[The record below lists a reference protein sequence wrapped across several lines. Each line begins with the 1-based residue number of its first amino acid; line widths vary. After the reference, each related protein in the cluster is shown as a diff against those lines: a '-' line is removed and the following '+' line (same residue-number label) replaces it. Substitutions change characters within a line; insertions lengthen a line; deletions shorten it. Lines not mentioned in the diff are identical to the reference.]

1 LQYIDNLETVTTVA
15 AIAKNVKNPWN
26 KVGLIALSSVVLATA
41 FTAVF
46 FYRSGI
52 NVSFDAFS
60 GKDKYRAE
68 AFVKKRQG
76 LNSRSQEGATSGSNG
91 SVRGS
96 LSARIDFDAESQK
109 ARLFISDK
117 NGNPVSRLTVTGRLA
132 RVGETG
138 KAREFKMVEFNKGDF
153 RSIPLNLEEGGWI
166 LMVSAYDPYTLNKD
180 KLVSYTE
187 RPIYLGRK

>member
-1 LQYIDNLETVTTVA
+1 METVKTVA
-15 AIAKNVKNPWN
+15 TIAKNVKNPWS
-26 KVGLIALSSVVLATA
+26 KAGLIALSSVLLAAT
-41 FTAVF
+41 FIAVF
-46 FYRSGI
+46 LYKNNI

-60 GKDKYRAE
+60 SKDKYRAE

-76 LNSRSQEGATSGSNG
+76 LNARSQDGALNGSNG
-91 SVRGS
+91 SVRAG
-96 LSARIDFDAESQK
+96 LSAKIDFDAKSGK

-117 NGNPVSRLTVTGRLA
+117 NGNPVSRLTVTGRLS

-138 KAREFKMVEFNKGDF
+138 KFREFKMAEFGKGDF
-153 RSIPLNLEEGGWI
+153 RSNPLDLGEGGWV

>member
-1 LQYIDNLETVTTVA
+1 MVKTVA
-15 AIAKNVKNPWN
+15 TIIGNIKKPWS
-26 KVGLIALSSVVLATA
+26 KTSLITISAAVLATA
-41 FTAVF
+41 FIAVF
-46 FYRSGI
+46 FYRNDI
-52 NVSFDAFS
+52 NISFEALS
-60 GKDKYRAE
+60 SKDKYRAE

-76 LNSRSQEGATSGSNG
+76 INSRSQDGAPSDSNG
-91 SVRGS
+91 PVRAG
-96 LSARIDFDAESQK
+96 LSAKIDFDARSGK

-138 KAREFKMVEFNKGDF
+138 KIREFKMAEFAKGDF
-153 RSIPLNLEEGGWI
+153 RSNPLDLEEGGWV

>member
-1 LQYIDNLETVTTVA
+1 MTTIVE
-15 AIAKNVKNPWN
+15 NVKKPWS
-26 KVGLIALSSVVLATA
+26 KTRLIALSSVLLATA
-41 FTAVF
+41 FIAVF
-46 FYRSGI
+46 FYRNGV
-52 NVSFDAFS
+52 NVSFEALS
-60 GKDKYRAE
+60 SKDKYRAE

-76 LNSRSQEGATSGSNG
+76 LNSRSQDGALSGSNG
-91 SVRGS
+91 SIRSG
-96 LSARIDFDAESQK
+96 LSAKIDFDAKSGK

-138 KAREFKMVEFNKGDF
+138 KTREFKMAEFGKGDF
-153 RSIPLNLEEGGWI
+153 RSNPLDLEEGGWV

>member
-1 LQYIDNLETVTTVA
+1 MVTTVA
-15 AIAKNVKNPWN
+15 AIAKNVKIPWG
-26 KVGLIALSSVVLATA
+26 KVGLIALSTVVLAAA
-41 FTAVF
+41 FIAVF
-46 FYRSGI
+46 FYRNNI

-60 GKDKYRAE
+60 SKDKYRAE

-76 LNSRSQEGATSGSNG
+76 LNSRSQEGALSSSNG

-96 LSARIDFDAESQK
+96 LSARIDFDVRSQK
-109 ARLFISDK
+109 ARLFISDT

-138 KAREFKMVEFNKGDF
+138 RAREFKMAQFGKGDF
-153 RSIPLNLEEGGWI
+153 RSNPLDLEEGGWI
-166 LMVSAYDPYTLNKD
+166 LMVTAYDPYTLNKD